1 MNNFTVDLNT
11 VQTNMVYVDCK
22 MPASELVASLAELG
36 IDLFDTGANT
46 VRIVTHLHITDE
58 DVQRIISAFAA
69 L

>member
-1 MNNFTVDLNT
+1 
-11 VQTNMVYVDCK
+11 

-58 DVQRIISAFAA
+58 DVQRIISAFDA